1 MTCSC
6 AQDARGAS
14 VDCDAALQHFGFNR
28 LEPRARLPGRDA
40 AEAQALAAGI
50 SLPDDYVYFCSA
62 HGAGAFDKHAML
74 TLLPGCALGRD
85 FRLDTL
91 YSVGAGEDWDPI
103 TLLEDTFP
111 ESHRLSEGLL
121 PIASDHGESL
131 LLLATADLA
140 GAYVW
145 DHEHRGLTDGQL
157 ERCVGDLKYAMVD
170 TEQLDIDQILLLW
183 DEMFPTRVVNPSGYS
198 NLYRV
203 ADSFTDALMVLREV
217 PIN

>member
-50 SLPDDYVYFCSA
+50 ALPDDYVYFCSA

-91 YSVGAGEDWDPI
+91 YAVGAGEDWNPI
-103 TLLEDTFP
+103 TLLEDTYLD
-111 ESHRLSEGLL
+111 RLPEGLL
-121 PIASDHGESL
+121 PIGSDPEKACCCSAPRIGPAHTYGIMSIASSPM
-131 LLLATADLA
+131 ASSSAASRTSSTR
-140 GAYVW
+140 W
-145 DHEHRGLTDGQL
+145 LTQSNSTSTRSCFSGTKCFQ
-157 ERCVGDLKYAMVD
+157 RVSSIPVD
-170 TEQLDIDQILLLW
+170 TAICTEWPTLLQ
-183 DEMFPTRVVNPSGYS
+183 MR
-198 NLYRV
+198 
-203 ADSFTDALMVLREV
+203 
-217 PIN
+217 